1 MYALSV
7 MFTIDPARSADFREA
22 SLRHAANTKTNE
34 TGCLGFDV
42 FVAEG
47 DPNRFYFHEVYVNKA
62 AVEDIHKKA
71 PYLAEFGQKT
81 RDWILSR
88 ELITWNSADND

>member
-7 MFTIDPARSADFREA
+7 MFIIDSARSADFKEA
-22 SLRHAANTKTNE
+22 ALRHAANSKTNE

-42 FVAEG
+42 FVAEN

-62 AVEDIHKKA
+62 AVEEVHNKA
-71 PYLAEFGQKT
+71 LYMAEFAKKT
-81 RDWILSR
+81 KDWILSR
-88 ELITWNSADND
+88 EILYWNSADGE